1 MLFERINSMS
11 ELEPGNEYMIRI
23 SLGSVNS
30 NRYLKYKGT
39 FQKIKELKYG
49 KALWFKVYDDNFNV
63 TKKYDFII
71 MDRQFEISTDI
82 FKVPSFKIG
91 RNKLL
96 KLTMPNVGNEELTR
110 YTKDYMH

>member
-1 MLFERINSMS
+1 MSFERINSIN
-11 ELEPGNEYMIRI
+11 ELELGHEYMIRI
-23 SLGSVNS
+23 TLGSVDT

-49 KALWFKVYDDNFNV
+49 KALWFKVFDDNFNV

-71 MDRQFEISTDI
+71 MDRQFDFSTDI
-82 FKVPSFKIG
+82 FKLPSFKIG

-96 KLTMPNVGNEELTR
+96 KLTMPNIGNEELTR
-110 YTKDYMH
+110 YTKDYIH